1 MRKPLLSVLAIAA
14 CASLGAASAAETWN
28 MASGYPDNN
37 YHTKNVRLF
46 LDDLTEASG
55 GKLEVVLHNNQS
67 LVKLPEIKRAVQT
80 GQVQLGDMLSPQY
93 SNEDRIHEAS
103 SIPFFA
109 DNIEKAAKLWNITK
123 PIVADRLAKQGVRLL
138 FGVPWPSQGFYTE
151 EPISTA
157 SDFDGVKF
165 RVYSKSTARMA
176 EELGALPTRV
186 EFSEVPQA
194 FATGLVGAMYTSAQT
209 GIDSQAWDFTKYFTN
224 VGGNH
229 TLNYVVVNERA
240 FQGLDADVQQAILDA
255 AARAEPRG
263 WKMTAD
269 VNADQVQ
276 FLNDNGMTIAEPTA
290 EFRAEL
296 GKVGKTL
303 IEEWVKEAGA
313 VGEEVFAKFMQ

>member
-1 MRKPLLSVLAIAA
+1 MRKPLLSVLAIVA
-14 CASLGAASAAETWN
+14 CAGIGAASAAETWN

-46 LDDLTEASG
+46 LDDLTEASD

-109 DNIEKAAKLWNITK
+109 DNIEKAAKLWKITK

-229 TLNYVVVNERA
+229 TLNYTVVNERA

-269 VNADQVQ
+269 VNAEQVQ